1 MFLDV
6 VGKVAVVMLHVVD
19 GWGQQFLEEDLA
31 AVDGVVEVGQAA
43 GAEAEALVDSVE
55 EEGSPV
61 AAADRR
67 GEYQLQ

>member
-1 MFLDV
+1 MTDAV
-6 VGKVAVVMLHVVD
+6 VGCQSSFRWVAAAAA
-19 GWGQQFLEEDLA
+19 GAAADLA
-31 AVDGVVEVGQAA
+31 
-43 GAEAEALVDSVE
+43 AEAEALVDSVE

>member
-1 MFLDV
+1 V
-6 VGKVAVVMLHVVD
+6 VVVTDAAVVCRSSFRWVAAAAA
-19 GWGQQFLEEDLA
+19 GAAADLA
-31 AVDGVVEVGQAA
+31 
-43 GAEAEALVDSVE
+43 AEAEALVDSVE